1 MPVAEDIIMAGIPQ
15 HPTFTSEPEPAWD
28 VALLFPSQGD
38 WSEADYLA
46 LDTNHLVE
54 LVDGSLEVLPMP
66 TTAHQL
72 IAAFLHNLLNQFVS
86 AGKLGVVFFAP
97 LPIKIRTKTMREPDV
112 LFVARRHKPK
122 SSDTFLAMADLV
134 MEVVSPGSEARDRD
148 YNQKRADY
156 AALGIAEYWI
166 VDPQIQRITVLSLQ
180 DGQYRVAGEFGPG
193 QQATSHLLDGFTA
206 DVSAAFAAA
215 NSLD

>member
-1 MPVAEDIIMAGIPQ
+1 MAGIPQ

-38 WSEADYLA
+38 WSEGDFLA

-66 TTAHQL
+66 TTTHQL
-72 IAAFLHNLLNQFVS
+72 IAAFLHHLLTQFVS

-97 LPIKIRTKTMREPDV
+97 LPIKIRGKTMREPDI
-112 LFVARRHKPK
+112 LFVARQHQPK
-122 SSDTFLAMADLV
+122 SNDTFLAIADLV
-134 MEVVSPGSEARDRD
+134 MEVVSPGAEARDRD

-156 AALGIAEYWI
+156 AALGINEYWI
-166 VDPQIQRITVLSLQ
+166 VDPQIQRITILSLHG
-180 DGQYRVAGEFGPG
+180 GQYRVDGEFEVT
-193 QQATSHLLDGFTA
+193 QSAVSTLLHGFTV
-206 DVSAAFAAA
+206 DVSAVFAAA
-215 NSLD
+215 NVLN